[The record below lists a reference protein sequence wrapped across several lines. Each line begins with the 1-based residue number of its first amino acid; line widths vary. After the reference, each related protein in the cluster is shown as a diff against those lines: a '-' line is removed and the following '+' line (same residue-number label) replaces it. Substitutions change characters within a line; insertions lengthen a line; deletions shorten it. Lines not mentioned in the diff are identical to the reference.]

1 MSDWS
6 LIFDYLCARF
16 GIDPSDENGMTTT
29 EVAVITFLLVG
40 AAIVVLGIIYT
51 SAKNNADSIPTPS
64 TVGP

>member
-1 MSDWS
+1 MPDLS
-6 LIFDYLCARF
+6 LLFDYFCARF
-16 GIDPSDENGMTTT
+16 DFDPSDDSGMTTT

-51 SAKNNADSIPTPS
+51 AAKNNADSIPTPS